1 MIDRR
6 TALACAALIAL
17 MLALAAWRA
26 ADVAAAKHWIE
37 MINTDPGTPPDERN
51 RMEMLSA
58 LMASEG
64 KS

>member
-1 MIDRR
+1 
-6 TALACAALIAL
+6 
-17 MLALAAWRA
+17 
-26 ADVAAAKHWIE
+26 
-37 MINTDPGTPPDERN
+37 MINTDAATPPDERN